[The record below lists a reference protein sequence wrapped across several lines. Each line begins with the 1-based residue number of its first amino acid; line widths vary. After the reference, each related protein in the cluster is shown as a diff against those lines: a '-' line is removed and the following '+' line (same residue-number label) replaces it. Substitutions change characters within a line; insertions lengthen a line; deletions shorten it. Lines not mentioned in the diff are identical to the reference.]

1 MPLFGHW
8 LAHLS
13 LKVDSALRKWRCV
26 IDLER
31 RQFQRLPLEIPL
43 FLRGVDKEGKKFLD
57 FTVALDISAGGALVA
72 TRRLLARASWLYLE
86 MPTAPLPPFTHPV
99 RPKHA
104 LSGRVVRSTDKGTYY
119 LCAVRFAR
127 PLIVK
132 P

>member
-1 MPLFGHW
+1 MRFFGHW
-8 LAHLS
+8 LARASPKESMTLG
-13 LKVDSALRKWRCV
+13 KWRCV

-86 MPTAPLPPFTHPV
+86 MPTAPVPPFTRPV
-99 RPKHA
+99 QPKRA
-104 LSGRVVRSTDKGTYY
+104 LSGRVVRTTDKGTYY
-119 LCAVRFAR
+119 L
-127 PLIVK
+127 
-132 P
+132 